1 MKYLG
6 VAFIIGLSTLVSH
19 ADPLPDL
26 LRIAGSHAGYKP
38 APTNTPTPQLCAQKQ
53 LAFGDKTCT
62 YVYQFSS
69 DDNGDNAS
77 ARSFIIDT
85 NCVVL
90 QTGEAP
96 TQKSTSTWSYQ
107 FRTCNIVK
115 LNEVINQRWEPTN
128 EEYLMPLYQS
138 DGQMSKDGQRGP
150 SENDH
155 VDKREACT
163 LKYNDL
169 PDNGA
174 RYAWICPFECLC

>member
-1 MKYLG
+1 MKYLAF
-6 VAFIIGLSTLVSH
+6 AFIVAISALVSY

-26 LRIAGSHAGYKP
+26 LRIVGSHTGFKS
-38 APTNTPTPQLCAQKQ
+38 APTSTPTPQLCAQKQ

-85 NCVVL
+85 NCVIL
-90 QTGEAP
+90 QSGEAP
-96 TQKSTSTWSYQ
+96 IQASTSNWSYQ

-115 LNEVINQRWEPTN
+115 LNEVIKQKWEPTN
-128 EEYLMPLYQS
+128 AEYLMPLYQS
-138 DGQMSKDGQRGP
+138 DGQVSKGRQRGP
-150 SENDH
+150 SENGH
-155 VDKREACT
+155 GNKREDCT

-169 PDNGA
+169 PDKGA
-174 RYAWICPFECLC
+174 RYAWICPFECPC